1 MEDNDTFEKFKLP
14 LLFQNNQVF
23 HSFITQEITKQV
35 DLVIHLIDNSRSSL
49 VILGPDGV
57 GKSTLIAFLQKRKK
71 NSWQYC
77 IIKAKPELTAENLR
91 AQVDKIKSKNA
102 FNKRNK
108 QFVLI
113 IDDATYLQAGII
125 DSIINLS
132 LESQQFRVILLFTH
146 EEYELKTATDTI
158 LNACYLLEISPLT
171 KTQCADFLQF
181 LDPSFSN
188 YLEHDEFK
196 IDEIY
201 AETQGL
207 PGKIIALLPS
217 TQTLKQRNYG
227 LLFLIIAVI
236 SLVLLALVTQFLTDP
251 DMRNKISNLNSTI
264 NSTITPTTDQPNS

>member
-14 LLFQNNQVF
+14 LLFQKNQVF

-35 DLVIHLIDNSRSSL
+35 DLVIHLIDNSNASL
-49 VILGPDGV
+49 VILGPEGV
-57 GKSTLIAFLQKRKK
+57 GKSTLIDILQKRKK
-71 NSWQYC
+71 DCWLYC
-77 IIKAKPELTAENLR
+77 IINAKPELTLATLR
-91 AQVDKIKSKNA
+91 ADIDKIKSKNA

-125 DSIINLS
+125 DTIINQS
-132 LESQQFRVILLFTH
+132 IESQQFRVILLFTH

>member
-1 MEDNDTFEKFKLP
+1 MEDNDTFEKLKLP
-14 LLFQNNQVF
+14 LLFQKNQVF

-35 DLVIHLIDNSRSSL
+35 DLVIHLIDNSTAGL

-57 GKSTLIAFLQKRKK
+57 GKSTLIAILQKRKK
-71 NSWQYC
+71 DSWLYC
-77 IIKAKPELTAENLR
+77 IIKARPDLTLSSLR
-91 AQVDKIKSKNA
+91 AKIDKIKSKNA
-102 FNKRNK
+102 FDKRYK

-125 DSIINLS
+125 DTIVNLS
-132 LESQQFRVILLFTH
+132 IENQQYRVILLFTH
-146 EEYELKTATDTI
+146 EEYESKTATDSV
-158 LNACYLLEISPLT
+158 LNDCYLLEISPLT

-188 YLEHDEFK
+188 YLEYDEFK

-236 SLVLLALVTQFLTDP
+236 NLVLLALVTQFLTDP

-264 NSTITPTTDQPNS
+264 NSTITPTSDQPNS